1 MTTNLA
7 LSIITL
13 ITFLISVTP
22 TLIKSEEG
30 TDVVLPISLNLT
42 VLTDPSSISA
52 ASHDYGNITDENPG
66 AVLCPSSAAQVAR
79 LLRFASGG
87 FSYPGGS
94 NSPLPGF
101 KVAARGQGHSLRGQ
115 ASAPEGIVVNMT
127 CLAKAAKPAAVVISA
142 DGTYAD
148 VAAGTMW
155 VEVLEAVVERG
166 VSPVTWT
173 DYLYLSVGGTLS
185 NAGIG
190 GQTFR
195 HGPQISNVHELD
207 VITGTKHTKLD

>member
-1 MTTNLA
+1 MAISLS

-13 ITFLISVTP
+13 ITTLLISLIP

-30 TDVVLPISLNLT
+30 IDVLLPISLNLT
-42 VLTDPSSISA
+42 VLTDPLSIST
-52 ASHDYGNITDENPG
+52 ASHDFGNITDENPG
-66 AVLCPSSAAQVAR
+66 AVLCPSSTAEVTR
-79 LLRFASGG
+79 LLHFANGG
-87 FSYPGGS
+87 FSYGRGS
-94 NSPLPGF
+94 TSPSPGF

-115 ASAPEGIVVNMT
+115 ASAPGGVVVNMT
-127 CLAKAAKPAAVVISA
+127 CLAKATKPAAVVVSA

-148 VAAGTMW
+148 VAGGTMW
-155 VEVLEAVVERG
+155 VEVLEAAVGKG

-195 HGPQISNVHELD
+195 HGPQISNVHKLD
-207 VITGTKHTKLD
+207 VITGNTKLH